1 MSLAFYR
8 AHPERVRALL
18 IIDTGPGFKKDD
30 AREVWNKR
38 AHDTGD
44 RFEREGLEVLKS
56 ASRERSSVT
65 HRDASGL
72 ARAARGMLTQ
82 RDARVIESLPDIK
95 VPSLVV
101 VGADDTPFLA
111 ASDYMAAKIPG
122 AQKVVIPAAGHAVNI
137 DQPQAFIDAVLPFL
151 DGLDAKATA
160 EGRIMKTLPPWPS
173 LLIAGSFTPAAAQQ
187 LPPIG
192 GPYPPPFTATLS
204 NNTPLAFGMDAEEAA
219 RALGIPLNYVSGRPG
234 EEIYL
239 AFRNIG
245 GSGLFYKKD
254 RLFLQ
259 FRKGRLAGWKGD
271 WGHNWMWQ

>member
-1 MSLAFYR
+1 M
-8 AHPERVRALL
+8 RALL

-30 AREVWNKR
+30 AREAWNKR

-56 ASRERSSVT
+56 ASRERSGVT
-65 HRDASGL
+65 HRNASGL

-151 DGLDAKATA
+151 DNLDATAVKAA
-160 EGRIMKTLPPWPS
+160 RHERALRRHADRCRRRG
-173 LLIAGSFTPAAAQQ
+173 AAPMAQH

-219 RALGIPLNYVSGRPG
+219 RALGQAAHLHQRPPG
-234 EEIYL
+234 
-239 AFRNIG
+239 
-245 GSGLFYKKD
+245 
-254 RLFLQ
+254 Q
-259 FRKGRLAGWKGD
+259 
-271 WGHNWMWQ
+271 